1 MIRKNLPVP
10 ENRPGWTML
19 LETLEDR
26 LETRVR
32 RKTGNARIASAT
44 VHSGL
49 LSVEIEDAT
58 PFDLGAAAAAANLS
72 GEICDKCGRKGNPVA
87 PAGTPTGTEP
97 TATGCRCE
105 RCQTPDTVVV
115 TRSWTTPDAREP
127 KPSVSPGQWTQDL
140 RGTGPGT
147 DWDIT
152 DWRNYGRLEDQ
163 YRKSIE
169 RLMAATDDEK
179 AMMLWAGRAGWAGLI
194 RALFLTLRT
203 EQDERPDDPNH
214 VPWRLRY
221 IKEKWGCLDVRTTRT
236 TPYQFG
242 AALMIEALS
251 AHTCLHCGNPGR
263 IRRAGWVRPECDEC
277 WERAS
282 PEEKAEDAKSSSR

>member
-1 MIRKNLPVP
+1 MIRKSLPVP
-10 ENRPGWTML
+10 ENRPGWTVL

-26 LETRVR
+26 LETRES
-32 RKTGNARIASAT
+32 RKTGRARITSAT

-49 LSVEIEDAT
+49 LSVEIENAT

-87 PAGTPTGTEP
+87 PAGTPAGTEP

-105 RCQTPDTVVV
+105 RCQTPGTVVV
-115 TRSWTTPDAREP
+115 TRSWATPDAREA
-127 KPSVSPGQWTQDL
+127 KPSVSPGQWTEDL

-147 DWDIT
+147 DWDIS
-152 DWRNYGRLEDQ
+152 DWRNYGRLEDR
-163 YRKSIE
+163 YRKPIE
-169 RLMAATDDEK
+169 LLMAATDDHD
-179 AMMLWAGRAGWAGLI
+179 AMMLWAGGAGWAGLI

-203 EQDERPDDPNH
+203 EQDERPEEPSH

-221 IKEKWGCLDVRTTRT
+221 MKEKWGYLDVRTTRT
-236 TPYQFG
+236 TRYQDG
-242 AALMIEALS
+242 AALMIGALS
-251 AHTCLHCGNPGR
+251 TRTCLHCGNPGR
-263 IRRAGWVRPECDEC
+263 IRNAGWVRPECDEC